1 MLSLM
6 SAEPPPDS
14 VHPVTAVNLLNSRSW
29 TWVDVLA
36 LCPRR
41 LPPGNFSS
49 HLRIIDRLISTHG
62 RQYLCNTEGLSR
74 RPRAPIRPY
83 VSRSD
88 LPTARIGNRRL
99 CTGVNSRLQ
108 TFLRH
113 RSIPLTCR
121 RAAISFIAGRP
132 GLRAV
137 EVCGRATGAIYECL
151 LCLTYYPRPTRS
163 DMSRTAGR
171 VPVKDASNGARQ

>member
-99 CTGVNSRLQ
+99 CAGVNSRLQ

-121 RAAISFIAGRP
+121 RPAISFIAGRP

-137 EVCGRATGAIYECL
+137 GAAVVQLGPYMSVCFVLRITRGRH
-151 LCLTYYPRPTRS
+151 
-163 DMSRTAGR
+163 GR
-171 VPVKDASNGARQ
+171 ICREQRVGFR